1 VKGRD
6 YYDFLFYIKKRVKP
20 NLNYLKNKLIES
32 GKIKENDKFDID
44 TLKGMLKDR
53 FETVDFNQ
61 VKIDAERFVLNNEDL
76 SYYSKELFID
86 MVNKL

>member
-1 VKGRD
+1 
-6 YYDFLFYIKKRVKP
+6 
-20 NLNYLKNKLIES
+20 
-32 GKIKENDKFDID
+32 
-44 TLKGMLKDR
+44 MLKDR